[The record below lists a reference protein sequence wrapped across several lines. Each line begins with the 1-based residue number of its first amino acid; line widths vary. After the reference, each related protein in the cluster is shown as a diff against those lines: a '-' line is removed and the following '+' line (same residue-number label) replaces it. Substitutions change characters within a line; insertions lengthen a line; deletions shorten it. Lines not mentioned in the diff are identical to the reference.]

1 MSRKAATSCLLRRIR
16 YTFALTVDRTMAMD
30 LHIVLLYLKLHIV
43 LQYLTAIQ
51 YHSARAT
58 TALDIVTF
66 KELMA
71 SSSSLHSSVHQESGA
86 STFG

>member
-1 MSRKAATSCLLRRIR
+1 
-16 YTFALTVDRTMAMD
+16 MAMD

-43 LQYLTAIQ
+43 LQYLTVIQ
-51 YHSARAT
+51 YQSAWAAT
-58 TALDIVTF
+58 TALDIVTL